1 MKDLEFFNNI
11 GKDKFP
17 GYMGIVVTSIDEQ
30 SISME
35 MPIRPELFAPN
46 GFVHGG
52 SIVSLADTAAG
63 YATILNLPEG
73 AKSFTTIELKTNFV
87 GAAREGTLECE
98 CMLDHKG
105 RTTQVW
111 RIIVRHKEKQKN
123 VAIFTCTNL
132 ILY

>member
-1 MKDLEFFNNI
+1 MLNFEQFNEL

-17 GYMGIVVTSIDEQ
+17 GHMGIVVTSVEDGKIF
-30 SISME
+30 ME
-35 MPIRPELFAPN
+35 MPIRPEFFAPN
-46 GFVHGG
+46 GYVHGG
-52 SIVSLADTAAG
+52 SIVTLADTAAG
-63 YATILNLPEG
+63 YATVLNLPEG
-73 AKSFTTIELKTNFV
+73 ARSFTTVELKTNFV
-87 GAAREGTLECE
+87 GAAKEGTLECE
-98 CMLDHKG
+98 RILDHKG

>member
-1 MKDLEFFNNI
+1 MKDLEFFNKI

-17 GYMGIVVTSIDEQ
+17 GYMGIVVTSVGEET
-30 SISME
+30 ISME

-73 AKSFTTIELKTNFV
+73 AKSFTTIELKANFV
-87 GAAREGTLECE
+87 WAAREGTLE
-98 CMLDHKG
+98 
-105 RTTQVW
+105 
-111 RIIVRHKEKQKN
+111 
-123 VAIFTCTNL
+123 
-132 ILY
+132 